1 MAYLSRQSTTR
12 QTTNTINYMRKPLFV
27 TMLLACAPFGSSF
40 AAYAEPAPQAQNQ
53 TVATITG
60 TVLDENNEP
69 VIGASVMQKGVK
81 TNAVTTNFDGNFTI
95 KVARRQ
101 ARNPC

>member
-1 MAYLSRQSTTR
+1 
-12 QTTNTINYMRKPLFV
+12 MRKQLFV

-60 TVLDENNEP
+60 TVLDENTRWA
-69 VIGASVMQKGVK
+69 GKA
-81 TNAVTTNFDGNFTI
+81 
-95 KVARRQ
+95 
-101 ARNPC
+101 